1 MGIQQRQ
8 SNRAAMD
15 PLYNSLS
22 IALPSQHA
30 RMQLNCPGHALL
42 CLLSAEFKSFWNG
55 FAFAAEANLPNCNGK
70 TTLYADVSLFL
81 KT

>member
-42 CLLSAEFKSFWNG
+42 CYSLL
-55 FAFAAEANLPNCNGK
+55 NLSPFGMVLHLLQKPICPIVMVK
-70 TTLYADVSLFL
+70 QHYMQMSHYF
-81 KT
+81 